1 MEVLPQEQR
10 KKKIT
15 LDQAVTEISRL
26 QKVIVTERES
36 IKEEIGERDAELKQT
51 QQKTRQIDRFCRLPS
66 GILAA

>member
-36 IKEEIGERDAELKQT
+36 IKEEIGERDAELK
-51 QQKTRQIDRFCRLPS
+51 
-66 GILAA
+66 